1 MYEGILVDVAFAG
14 FFLAKVLPYFS
25 ITGLIPDAQSF
36 HFLLVVGSTKFPGRL
51 VVVRPGPL

>member
-25 ITGLIPDAQSF
+25 ITGLFPGAQSLRF
-36 HFLLVVGSTKFPGRL
+36 PLVVGSTKFPG
-51 VVVRPGPL
+51 